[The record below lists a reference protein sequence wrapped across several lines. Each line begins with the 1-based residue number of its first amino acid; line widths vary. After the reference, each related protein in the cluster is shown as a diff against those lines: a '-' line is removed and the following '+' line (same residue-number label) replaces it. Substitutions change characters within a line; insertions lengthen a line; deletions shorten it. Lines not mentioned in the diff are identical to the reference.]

1 MTTIQSNGV
10 VLHVERFG
18 QGPRLLFCNGSG
30 TTIGT
35 TRGLLNHWAEAF
47 ELLCFDYRGMG
58 ASAPVSQAYA
68 MADVAADVCAV
79 LDHAGWR
86 SAAVAG
92 WSFGGMV
99 AQELAVTHPER
110 IKRLALLST
119 SPGGAVPSF
128 RLDSLDSLPAEVRR
142 NRVLQLMDQ
151 RWTTAWLAAHPE
163 DAELADFCTGGAP
176 AHESEERARGRRL
189 QLEAR
194 KNHNVLDRLGRI
206 TCPTLVA
213 NGRHD
218 GIAPPA
224 NGQAIAERIPTA
236 SARIYEGGHA
246 FFLQERQ
253 AWPELTRFLAGP

>member
-1 MTTIQSNGV
+1 MTTIQSHGV

-30 TTIGT
+30 TTIAT
-35 TRGLLNHWAEAF
+35 TRGLLNHWAGAF

-79 LDHAGWR
+79 LDHAGSR

-119 SPGGAVPSF
+119 QGRLKVCPRSPWLGWQHWLWSAG
-128 RLDSLDSLPAEVRR
+128 L
-142 NRVLQLMDQ
+142 
-151 RWTTAWLAAHPE
+151 TAPNARHP
-163 DAELADFCTGGAP
+163 LCC
-176 AHESEERARGRRL
+176 SR
-189 QLEAR
+189 
-194 KNHNVLDRLGRI
+194 
-206 TCPTLVA
+206 
-213 NGRHD
+213 
-218 GIAPPA
+218 
-224 NGQAIAERIPTA
+224 
-236 SARIYEGGHA
+236 SACC
-246 FFLQERQ
+246 
-253 AWPELTRFLAGP
+253 